1 MFGLGKRERA
11 AEALRRG
18 TAAALTGG
26 FLHHSQIETLGLSKE
41 ASAWIYMES
50 IVHQLFALGVI
61 YSNCSIS
68 DQPWA
73 TAKFFNDTVSDALTQ
88 HERNN
93 QLSPGTMTSFIF
105 KRIDDFARI
114 DRPSWL
120 LGSTFL
126 ILRPK
131 RAQDPNT
138 DKKHRAIAY
147 VVIMDSLLDDAENA
161 VSIRDSR

>member
-114 DRPSWL
+114 DRP
-120 LGSTFL
+120 FL
-126 ILRPK
+126 AAGQHFLDTATK
-131 RAQDPNT
+131 ASAKDPNT
-138 DKKHRAIAY
+138 DKKQVCILLRGATEAY
-147 VVIMDSLLDDAENA
+147 FKAA
-161 VSIRDSR
+161 SRMF